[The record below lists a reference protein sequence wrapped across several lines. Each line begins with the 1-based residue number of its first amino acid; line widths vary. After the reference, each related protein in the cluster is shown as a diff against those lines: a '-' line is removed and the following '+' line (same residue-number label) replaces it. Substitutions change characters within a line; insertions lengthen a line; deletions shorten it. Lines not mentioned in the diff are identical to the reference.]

1 MTDIAPLAQPIA
13 PSRPKEIQIHGERYR
28 DDYAWL
34 RDREDPEVLAYLTA
48 ENAYAETVLGLTQE
62 LQDTL
67 YREMLGRIKQTDISV
82 PYRYR
87 GWWYYTRT
95 QEGKQYSIFC
105 RKRGTLQAPEE
116 VVLDL
121 NRLAEG
127 KSHMALGVFEPSD
140 DGRLLAYSTDPTG
153 YREYSLVVVDLAT
166 GVIVAGPIDGAGSV
180 AWCPDN
186 QTLFHTVEDEAK
198 RQFQCWRLT
207 LRGERTLVYQED
219 DQRFRVHVERSRSG
233 RHLMLG
239 IESHTTSD
247 VRWLPAD
254 TPMGEWRSIAG
265 RVHDREYEVD
275 HLGDGWLIRVN
286 DTGPNFRVVH
296 AAEGSPGPEHWT
308 ELLAHR
314 DDVMVEGVDA
324 FAGHWVAWERR
335 EGLPEIRVTPRP
347 GGQARYV
354 SFPEPVYDA
363 YPGANPEWDAT
374 ALRYGYESPVMPS
387 SVYDYDVESGGSVLL
402 KRREIPGGYDASRYA
417 CERLSVTAEDG
428 TRIPVSLVFS
438 RRPAAARPAPLLLTG
453 YGAYG
458 ISFPVS
464 FSSNRLSLLDRGM
477 VVGIAHV
484 RGGGE
489 LGRRWHD
496 AGKMAQK
503 DRTFSD
509 FISVAESLIAAG
521 WTASDRL
528 VIEGGSAGGL
538 LVGAAVNRRPDLFRA
553 VVAQV
558 PFVDV
563 VNTMRDPTLPLTV
576 GEYEEWGNPGIAEQY
591 AWIRRYCPYTNLAA
605 RAYPAMLVRT
615 SLNDSQVMY
624 WEPAKYVARLRTLKT
639 DPNPLL
645 LMTNL
650 GAGHGG
656 ASGRYD
662 RLREVALDYAFVLW
676 QSGAWQ
682 PELPPD

>member
-1 MTDIAPLAQPIA
+1 MTDIAALAPPIA
-13 PSRPKEIQIHGERYR
+13 PRRPKDIQIHGERYR

-34 RDREDPEVLAYLTA
+34 RDREDPEVLAYLSA
-48 ENAYAETVLGLTQE
+48 ENTYAETVLGLTQE
-62 LQDTL
+62 LQETL
-67 YREMLGRIKQTDISV
+67 YREMLGRIKQTDVGV

-95 QEGKQYSIFC
+95 EEGKQYSIFC
-105 RKRGTLQAPEE
+105 RKRGTVQAPEE
-116 VVLDL
+116 VILDL

-127 KSHMALGVFEPSD
+127 KTHMSLGVFEPSD

-153 YREYSLVVVDLAT
+153 YREFSLVVVDLAT
-166 GVIVAGPIDGAGSV
+166 GVVVAGPIDGAGTV

-186 QTLFHTVEDEAK
+186 QTLFHTIEDGAK

-207 LRGERTLVYQED
+207 LRGERALVYQED
-219 DQRFRVHVERSRSG
+219 DERFRVHVERSRSG
-233 RHLMLG
+233 RHLLLG
-239 IESHTTSD
+239 VESHTTTE
-247 VRWLPAD
+247 VRWLPAE
-254 TPMGEWRSIAG
+254 TPLGAWRSIAG

-275 HLGDGWLIRVN
+275 HLGEGWLIRVN
-286 DTGPNFRVVH
+286 DTGPNFRVVR
-296 AAEGSPGPEHWT
+296 AEEENPGPEHWT

-314 DDVMVEGVDA
+314 DEVMVEGVDA

-335 EGLPEIRVTPRP
+335 EGLPEIRVTQHV
-347 GGQARYV
+347 GGQAQYV

-363 YPGANPEWDAT
+363 YPGANPEWDAP

-387 SVYDYDVESGGSVLL
+387 SVYDYDVASATSALL
-402 KRREIPGGYDASRYA
+402 KRREIPGGYDATRYA
-417 CERLSVTAEDG
+417 CERLLVTASDG
-428 TRIPVSLVFS
+428 TRIPVSLVFR

-477 VVGIAHV
+477 VVAIAHV

-489 LGRRWHD
+489 MGRRWHD
-496 AGKMAQK
+496 SGKMAMK
-503 DRTFSD
+503 ENTFTD
-509 FISVAESLIAAG
+509 FISVARFLIAEG

-538 LVGAAVNRRPDLFRA
+538 LVGAAVNRRPELFRA

-563 VNTMRDPTLPLTV
+563 VNTMLDPTLPLTV
-576 GEYEEWGNPGIAEQY
+576 GEYEEWGNPGIPEQY
-591 AWIRRYCPYTNLAA
+591 AWLRRYCPYTNLTA
-605 RAYPAMLVRT
+605 RGYPAMLVRT

-624 WEPAKYVARLRTLKT
+624 WEPAKYVARLRTLKN

-682 PELPPD
+682 PEMPPD

>member
-1 MTDIAPLAQPIA
+1 MTDIASISPPIA
-13 PSRPKEIQIHGERYR
+13 PRRPKAIHVHGERYQ
-28 DDYAWL
+28 DEYAWL

-48 ENAYAETVLGLTQE
+48 ENTYAETVLGPTQE
-62 LQDTL
+62 LRDTL
-67 YREMLGRIKQTDISV
+67 YGEMLGRIKQTDVGV

-87 GWWYYTRT
+87 GWWYYSRT
-95 QEGKQYSIFC
+95 EEGKQYSILC
-105 RKRGTLQAPEE
+105 RKRSTVQAPEE
-116 VVLDL
+116 IVLDL

-127 KSHMALGVFEPSD
+127 KTHMALGAFEPSD

-153 YREYSLVVVDLAT
+153 YRQYSLVVLDLAT
-166 GVIVAGPIDGAGSV
+166 GVIVAGPVDGAGSA

-186 QTLFHTVEDEAK
+186 QTLFYTVEDDAK
-198 RQFQCWRLT
+198 RQYQCWRRPLH
-207 LRGERTLVYQED
+207 GEPVLVYQED
-219 DQRFRVHVERSRSG
+219 DQRFRVHIERSRSG
-233 RHLMLG
+233 RHLLLVA
-239 IESHTTSD
+239 ESHTTTE

-254 TPMGEWRSIAG
+254 TPAAEWRSIAG

-286 DTGPNFRVVH
+286 DTGPNFRVVR
-296 AAEGSPGPEHWT
+296 ADEQRPGPESWS
-308 ELLAHR
+308 ELLGHR

-335 EGLPEIRVTPRP
+335 EGLPEIRVTRLDS
-347 GGQARYV
+347 GEARYV

-363 YPGANPEWDAT
+363 YQGANPEWEAA
-374 ALRYGYESPVMPS
+374 ALRYGYESPITPT
-387 SVYDYDVESGGSVLL
+387 SVYDYEVATGTSALL
-402 KRREIPGGYDASRYA
+402 KRREIPGGYDPARYG
-417 CERLSVTAEDG
+417 CERLSATAPDG
-428 TRIPVSLVFS
+428 TRVPVSLVYS
-438 RRPAAARPAPLLLTG
+438 RDPAASRPAPLLLTG

-477 VVGIAHV
+477 VVAMAHV

-496 AGKMAQK
+496 AGKMARK
-503 DRTFSD
+503 ENTFTD
-509 FISVAESLIAAG
+509 FIAVVETLIAQG

-538 LVGAAVNRRPDLFRA
+538 LVGAVVNRRPELFRA
-553 VVAQV
+553 AVAQV

-563 VNTMRDPTLPLTV
+563 VNTMLDPTLPLTV

-605 RAYPAMLVRT
+605 GDYPAMLVRT

-645 LMTNL
+645 FKTNL

-682 PELPPD
+682 PEMPPD

>member
-1 MTDIAPLAQPIA
+1 MTDIAALAPPIA
-13 PSRPKEIQIHGERYR
+13 PRRPREFDIHGERYR

-34 RDREDPEVLAYLTA
+34 RDREDPEVLAYLSE
-48 ENAYAETVLGLTQE
+48 ENGYAETVLGLTQQ
-62 LQDTL
+62 LQETL
-67 YREMLGRIKQTDISV
+67 YREMIGRIKQTDFGV

-95 QEGKQYSIFC
+95 EEGKQYSIFG

-127 KSHMALGVFEPSD
+127 KTHMALGAFEPSD

-166 GVIVAGPIDGAGSV
+166 GVVVAGPIDGAGSV

-186 QTLFHTVEDEAK
+186 QTLFYTVEDEAK

-207 LRGERTLVYQED
+207 LRGERALVYQED
-219 DQRFRVHVERSRSG
+219 DQRFRVQIERSRSG
-233 RHLMLG
+233 RHLLLG
-239 IESHTTSD
+239 VESHTTTE

-254 TPMGEWRSIAG
+254 TPLGEWRSIAG

-275 HLGDGWLIRVN
+275 HLDDGWLIRVN
-286 DTGPNFRVVH
+286 DTGPNFRVVR
-296 AAEGSPGPEHWT
+296 AEENRPGPEHWT

-314 DDVMVEGVDA
+314 DEVMVEGVEA

-335 EGLPEIRVTPRP
+335 EGLSEIRVTPRD
-347 GGQARYV
+347 GRETRSV

-374 ALRYGYESPVMPS
+374 AFRYGYESPVTPS
-387 SVYDYDVESGGSVLL
+387 SVYDYEVESGGSVLL
-402 KRREIPGGYDASRYA
+402 KRREIPGGYDATAYG
-417 CERLSVTAEDG
+417 CERRSVTAPDG

-477 VVGIAHV
+477 VVAIAHV

-489 LGRRWHD
+489 MGRRWHD
-496 AGKMAQK
+496 GGRMGRKEN
-503 DRTFSD
+503 TFTD
-509 FISVAESLIAAG
+509 FISVAEVLIAEG
-521 WTASDRL
+521 WTARDRL

-538 LVGAAVNRRPDLFRA
+538 LVAAVVNRRPELFRA
-553 VVAQV
+553 MVAQV

-563 VNTMRDPTLPLTV
+563 VNTMLDPTLPLTI

-591 AWIRRYCPYTNLAA
+591 AWLRRYCPYTNLAE
-605 RAYPAMLVRT
+605 RRYPAMLVRT

-624 WEPAKYVARLRTLKT
+624 WEPAKYVARLRTLKG

-645 LMTNL
+645 FMTNL

-682 PELPPD
+682 PEIPPD

>member
-1 MTDIAPLAQPIA
+1 MTDIAAFA
-13 PSRPKEIQIHGERYR
+13 PPTAPRRPKEILIHGERYC

-34 RDREDPEVLAYLTA
+34 RDREDPEVLAYLSA
-48 ENAYAETVLGLTQE
+48 ENAYAETVLGPTRE
-62 LQDTL
+62 LQETL
-67 YREMLGRIKQTDISV
+67 YREMLGRIKQTDVGV

-95 QEGKQYSIFC
+95 EEGKQYSIFC

-116 VVLDL
+116 VILDL

-127 KSHMALGVFEPSD
+127 KTHMSLRVFEPSD

-153 YREYSLVVVDLAT
+153 FREYSLVVADLAT
-166 GVIVAGPIDGAGSV
+166 GIIVAGPLDGAGTV

-186 QTLFHTVEDEAK
+186 RTLFYTVEDDAK

-207 LRGERTLVYQED
+207 LGGERTLVYQED

-233 RHLMLG
+233 RRLLLG
-239 IESHTTSD
+239 VESHTTTE
-247 VRWLPAD
+247 VRWLPAEAP
-254 TPMGEWRSIAG
+254 TGEWRSIAG

-275 HLGDGWLIRVN
+275 DFGDGWLIRVN
-286 DTGPNFRVVH
+286 DTGPNFRVVR
-296 AAEGSPGPEHWT
+296 AEENSPGPEHWT

-314 DDVMVEGVDA
+314 DEVMVEGVDA

-335 EGLPEIRVTPRP
+335 EGLPQIRVTPRDSGP
-347 GGQARYV
+347 PRYV

-363 YPGANPEWDAT
+363 YQGANPEWEAT
-374 ALRYGYESPVMPS
+374 ALRYGYESPVLPS
-387 SVYDYDVESGGSVLL
+387 SVYDYDVASGTSVLL
-402 KRREIPGGYDASRYA
+402 KRREIPGGYDATRYA
-417 CERLSVTAEDG
+417 CERLSVTASDG
-428 TRIPVSLVFS
+428 TRIPVSVVFS

-464 FSSNRLSLLDRGM
+464 FSSSRLSLLDRGM
-477 VVGIAHV
+477 VVAIAHV

-496 AGKMAQK
+496 SGKMAMK
-503 DRTFSD
+503 ENTFSD
-509 FISVAESLIAAG
+509 FISVAEFLIGEG

-563 VNTMRDPTLPLTV
+563 VNTMLDPTLPLTV
-576 GEYEEWGNPGIAEQY
+576 GEYEEWGNPEVPEQY
-591 AWIRRYCPYTNLAA
+591 GWLRRYCPYTNLTA
-605 RAYPAMLVRT
+605 REYPAMLVRT

-624 WEPAKYVARLRTLKT
+624 WEPAKYVARLRTLKD

-682 PELPPD
+682 PEMPPD